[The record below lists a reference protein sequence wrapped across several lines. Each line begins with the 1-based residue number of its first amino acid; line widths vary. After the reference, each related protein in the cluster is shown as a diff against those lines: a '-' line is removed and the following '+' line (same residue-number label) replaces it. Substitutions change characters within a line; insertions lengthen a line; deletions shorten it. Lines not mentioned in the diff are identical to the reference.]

1 MESVK
6 LSQCQ
11 TRTTHGHAR
20 ISASY
25 LLIVVTAAL
34 FGLSGC
40 NRTGE
45 TSGKYAVTYQTYS
58 LPDLTLTD
66 QYGHQL
72 SLASLRGKPV
82 LFDFIYT
89 SCPGPCQLL
98 TQHMKLIADKL
109 GPALGREVS
118 FVSVTVDPE
127 HDRPSRLFD
136 YARAFNA
143 NLKGWYFL
151 TGSTTQIDELMRAFR
166 LVRERENDGEID
178 HVLGYFLVGPDG
190 HPKVEYSQ
198 RIRPSTASRDVEE
211 AATRNTLVGRLGFD
225 WRRWI

>member
-1 MESVK
+1 
-6 LSQCQ
+6 
-11 TRTTHGHAR
+11 
-20 ISASY
+20 
-25 LLIVVTAAL
+25 
-34 FGLSGC
+34 
-40 NRTGE
+40 
-45 TSGKYAVTYQTYS
+45 
-58 LPDLTLTD
+58 
-66 QYGHQL
+66 
-72 SLASLRGKPV
+72 
-82 LFDFIYT
+82 
-89 SCPGPCQLL
+89 
-98 TQHMKLIADKL
+98 MKLIADKL
-109 GPALGREVS
+109 GSALGPEVS

-198 RIRPSTASRDVEE
+198 RVEPSTASRDVEE
-211 AATRNTLVGRLGFD
+211 AATRNTLIGRLGFG

>member
-1 MESVK
+1 MESVNP
-6 LSQCQ
+6 SQCP
-11 TRTTHGHAR
+11 TRAVHGPAG
-20 ISASY
+20 ISVSY

-34 FGLSGC
+34 FGLCGC
-40 NRTGE
+40 DRTAE
-45 TSGKYAVTYQTYS
+45 EPGKYAVTYQTDS

-72 SLASLRGKPV
+72 SLESLRGKPV

-109 GPALGREVS
+109 GSALGPEVS

-151 TGSTTQIDELMRAFR
+151 TGSIPQIDELMRAFR
-166 LVRERENDGEID
+166 LVREREDEGEID